1 MKEKT
6 ILDTIGNT
14 PIVKFYIL
22 KMLKLEYLN
31 PGGSYKDR
39 IAKYIL
45 DEAVKTGK
53 LKKGGTIVE
62 CTSGNTGVGIAIW
75 AAVNEF
81 KCIFTI
87 NDKQSSD
94 KINLLKNFGAEI
106 ICPSNVS
113 PGRSKIC
120 ITQWQKK

>member
-1 MKEKT
+1 MKDKT

-14 PIVKFYIL
+14 PIVKLQNITKDSIHDFYV
-22 KMLKLEYLN
+22 KLEYLN

-94 KINLLKNFGAEI
+94 LICLPLSNKILDLRGKHWKG
-106 ICPSNVS
+106 
-113 PGRSKIC
+113 K
-120 ITQWQKK
+120 